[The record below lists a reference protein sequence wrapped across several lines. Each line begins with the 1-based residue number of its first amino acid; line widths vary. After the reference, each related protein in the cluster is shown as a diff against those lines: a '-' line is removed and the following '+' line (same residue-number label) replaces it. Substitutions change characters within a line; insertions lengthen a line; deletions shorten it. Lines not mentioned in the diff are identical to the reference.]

1 MEQQDKRLICSFSN
15 KNIFL
20 APARQYVFES
30 DPLTH
35 YWERCWVAIEFQE
48 KSASTNELAGC
59 QITSN
64 FATYSAIRTHLIF
77 PPMLWKSIRCK
88 LVFLKLDKIDWHW
101 LEASSLHQA
110 TSLKS
115 EKNYVSVSR
124 SLVCA
129 GSQHLVIS
137 TIFVDDER
145 FLKNYNLKDLF
156 CPTPKINRSLWVS
169 AWLEAASFVYHI
181 EPTYYIVTRCL
192 FSLRNNFCTQQHIH
206 PENIFQHFIFYGA

>member
-115 EKNYVSVSR
+115 EEK
-124 SLVCA
+124 LCI
-129 GSQHLVIS
+129 GLLI
-137 TIFVDDER
+137 
-145 FLKNYNLKDLF
+145 
-156 CPTPKINRSLWVS
+156 
-169 AWLEAASFVYHI
+169 
-181 EPTYYIVTRCL
+181 
-192 FSLRNNFCTQQHIH
+192 FSLRRIRTSRYINDFCWWWK
-206 PENIFQHFIFYGA
+206 IFEEL